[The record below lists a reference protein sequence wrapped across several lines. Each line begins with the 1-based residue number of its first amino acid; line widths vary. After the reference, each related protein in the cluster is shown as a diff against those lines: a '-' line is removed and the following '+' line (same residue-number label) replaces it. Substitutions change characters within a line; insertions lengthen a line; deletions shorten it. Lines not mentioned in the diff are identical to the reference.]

1 VLATIRSDCEEIAHE
16 ERLCGECHPGRRV
29 KRPAAG
35 AAQVYV
41 RTTVAAAA
49 ARTSP
54 RDRRPGLPCLPDVLA
69 GAPGDTLEGA
79 FKGSESTCQY
89 AA

>member
-1 VLATIRSDCEEIAHE
+1 MRNACAANAILAVVLS
-16 ERLCGECHPGRRV
+16 GRRRAQRRCTCAQLS
-29 KRPAAG
+29 RPPPP
-35 AAQVYV
+35 
-41 RTTVAAAA
+41 
-49 ARTSP
+49 RTSP